1 MATWKDTGAALLDL
15 RVAFFAPFAPR
26 TLAEAEELW
35 RGGDADAA
43 PLESLEPFSDCRG
56 PFSDCRGP
64 FSDCRG
70 PLLLLGLLTLL
81 FGLLT
86 LLFGLLTL
94 LFGLD
99 GLLTLL
105 FALLTLLFACLPAL
119 TLSLDCLLPL
129 LPFDVRVFLPPPL
142 VALGFFLA
150 ALGFLPLVVELHTR
164 TGICEKKNVHLS

>member
-15 RVAFFAPFAPR
+15 RVVFFAPFAPR
-26 TLAEAEELW
+26 TLAEELW

-64 FSDCRG
+64 
-70 PLLLLGLLTLL
+70 LLLL
-81 FGLLT
+81 
-86 LLFGLLTL
+86 GLLTL